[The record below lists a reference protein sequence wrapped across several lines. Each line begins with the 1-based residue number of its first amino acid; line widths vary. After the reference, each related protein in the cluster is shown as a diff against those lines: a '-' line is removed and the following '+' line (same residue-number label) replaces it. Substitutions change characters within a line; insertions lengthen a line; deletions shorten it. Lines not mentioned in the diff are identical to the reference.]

1 MNQQQLTRWV
11 VNIIANNDSRL
22 EFEKQLKEAWPESI
36 FGQLEDHRHLI
47 QGYHIPLS

>member
-36 FGQLEDHRHLI
+36 FGQLEDLI
-47 QGYHIPLS
+47 VDI